1 MPLPPPLKIDPSNR
15 AAHSYLVDGD
25 ECFFFHEY
33 TAREGPKFSAGNQ
46 LVWNLKK
53 PVTQADQGHYRYK
66 QAAIDE
72 AAAMLSAAFDRS
84 PWVYTQAT
92 IAAIPP
98 SKPVG
103 HAEYDDRM
111 TRVVMQTCAGKGA
124 DVREL
129 LVLAKGYE
137 ASHKSGSGA
146 RLKPGELQALY
157 TLTPGAPRQTIILV
171 DDVLTTGA
179 HFVACRNVIRTTHPA
194 ARVIGFFVARRV
206 VPDPAADFGVV

>member
-1 MPLPPPLKIDPSNR
+1 MPLPPLKIDPSNR
-15 AAHSYLVDGD
+15 AAHSYLADGD

-53 PVTQADQGHYRYK
+53 PVTQANQPHYRYK
-66 QAAIDE
+66 QTAITQAAE
-72 AAAMLSAAFDRS
+72 LLRAAFDRS

-98 SKPVG
+98 SKPPG

-111 TRVVMQTCAGKGA
+111 SRVVTQTCAGKAA

-129 LVLAKGYE
+129 FTLARAYD
-137 ASHKSGSGA
+137 ASHKSESGT
-146 RLKPGELQALY
+146 RLKPHELQALY

-179 HFVACRNVIRTTHPA
+179 HFVACRNVIRAAHPN

-206 VPDPAADFGVV
+206 VPDPLADFDVA